1 MLKYLINTGKT
12 VFSSEDIAKI
22 LHISNKNYLA
32 VLLSR
37 IVKRNE
43 LIRIRK
49 GVYAY
54 SPDYNNLELANKL
67 KRPSY
72 VSLEKVLFD
81 NSVIFQ
87 DYSNKITSVSNNNYS
102 ERINNTQYSYHKIKD
117 DILINPIGIVTENSV
132 RIASIER
139 AVCDTVYLA
148 KNFYFDN
155 FDSVDKKKLLEI
167 SKIYNKRVI
176 AEIKKYV

>member
-12 VFSSEDIAKI
+12 VFSSEDMAKI
-22 LHISNKNYLA
+22 LHIPNKNYLA
-32 VLLSR
+32 VFLSR
-37 IVKRNE
+37 MAKRKE

-49 GVYAY
+49 GIYTY
-54 SPDYNNLELANKL
+54 RPNYNNLELANKL

-87 DYSNKITSVSNNNYS
+87 DYSNKITSVSNNSYS
-102 ERINNTQYSYHKIKD
+102 EKINNTQYSYYKIKD
-117 DILINPIGIVTENSV
+117 DILINPIGILTENSV
-132 RIASIER
+132 RIASTER
-139 AVCDTVYLA
+139 AICDTVYLT

-155 FDSVDKKKLLEI
+155 LDGIDKQKLLEI

-176 AEIKKYV
+176 TEIKQYV

>member
-12 VFSSEDIAKI
+12 VFSSEDMAKI
-22 LHISNKNYLA
+22 FHISNKNYLA

-37 IVKRNE
+37 MVKRKE

-49 GVYAY
+49 GIYAC
-54 SPDYNNLELANKL
+54 SPNYNHLELANKL

-72 VSLEKVLFD
+72 ISLEKVLFD

-87 DYSNKITSVSNNNYS
+87 DYSNNITSVSNNNYS
-102 ERINNTQYSYHKIKD
+102 ERVNDTLYSYHKIKD
-117 DILINPIGIVTENSV
+117 DILMNPVGILTENRVRTASV
-132 RIASIER
+132 ER
-139 AVCDTVYLA
+139 AVCDTVYLT

-155 FDSVDKKKLLEI
+155 LDGIDKEKLLEI
-167 SKIYNKRVI
+167 SKIYNKRVV